1 MNVGLPDHE
10 EIPVPDADSASRLPA
25 SALPSIPPVQR
36 SVDVSWD
43 QEAAFRRFTTDFG
56 SWWPTATH
64 SIGGKLVARV
74 IFECREGGG
83 IIEELR
89 DGRRFQ
95 WGTLTRWDPPHAVGF
110 TWHPSRDATSAQD
123 VEVTF
128 TPSGAGTRVQLT
140 SSGWERLGSRGRR
153 ERWGYNIGWGSV
165 VATYA
170 GQRSVALV
178 LFAIISA
185 VLTLVFSLTGRLDGM
200 IDDAG
205 GRLPDL
211 PR

>member
-1 MNVGLPDHE
+1 MSSVHTTSHLSTP
-10 EIPVPDADSASRLPA
+10 
-25 SALPSIPPVQR
+25 ALPGIPPVRR

-43 QEAAFRRFTTDFG
+43 PDAAFRRFTADFE

-64 SIGGKLVARV
+64 SIGGKRVARV

-83 IIEELR
+83 IVEELV

-95 WGTLTRWDPPHAVGF
+95 WGTVTRWDPPHAVGF
-110 TWHPSRDATSAQD
+110 SWHPSRDASTAQD

-128 TPSGAGTRVQLT
+128 TPAGAGTRVELT
-140 SSGWERLGSRGRR
+140 SSGWERLGAKGRR
-153 ERWGYNIGWGSV
+153 ERKGYNIGWGSV
-165 VATYA
+165 MATYA

-178 LFAIISA
+178 VFAIISA
-185 VLTLVFSLTGRLDGM
+185 ALTFVLRVTGRLNGM
-200 IDDAG
+200 IDAAG